1 MTDRGQ
7 RIRMAVVVLILA
19 LSWVGISF
27 RLCMLHLGE
36 NAHLQIRISDVRT
49 TEEKILVGRG
59 RIFDARGHIFAMD
72 LAVKNVCID
81 PQVITSSNGMTERV
95 VSKLAE
101 VLKIAP
107 AMIAAKVELPGRRY
121 EVIQKN
127 VPVDIAE
134 SLNQSGLKG
143 LLFED
148 VSHRYYPRG
157 VLGCHVLGFSNT
169 EGVGSAGIEQRM
181 DGYLRGVPGLRVSE
195 LDGKRRELYSHRVME
210 IQPQAGD
217 DIYLTIDQN
226 IQYFTEQALDKAME
240 KNHAKGAWA
249 IVERVKTGE
258 IIAMASRPGY
268 DLNDYGKVDATSRLN
283 RAIGYCY
290 EPGSTFKMAS
300 IAAALD
306 AGTVHADQVI
316 DCENGVWIYAGRP
329 LRDFHPH
336 GRLSVGDILK
346 VSSNIGAGKIGL
358 TLGPKRLRDYLAS
371 FGVGERTGISLAGEE
386 SGILHPVERWSALSI
401 THVPMGHEVM
411 VTSLQ
416 ILGILNAI
424 GNDGFL
430 VKPQLVQKIVTPQGS
445 ILYQR
450 QTQVLSRPIRAETA
464 KLMRKLLTRVC
475 EKGGTGVKANIE
487 GYTVAGKTGT
497 AQKIINGTYS
507 DSANIAS
514 FCGLVP
520 AEKPELAMIVVV
532 DEPSN
537 PGEHT
542 GGVVCGPVFKEVMQ
556 QAVRYLDVPAV
567 PAELAYH
574 FGDEVPVQ

>member
-7 RIRMAVVVLILA
+7 RVRMAVIILILTVA
-19 LSWVGISF
+19 WAGISF
-27 RLCMLHLGE
+27 RLYMLHLGE
-36 NAHLQIRISDVRT
+36 NARLRSRISDVRT

-59 RIFDARGHIFAMD
+59 RILDAGGHIFAMD
-72 LAVKNVCID
+72 LAMKNVCID
-81 PQVITSSNGMTERV
+81 PQVVSGSTGMTERV
-95 VSKLAE
+95 VSKLAAIF
-101 VLKIAP
+101 KMDP
-107 AMIAAKVELPGRRY
+107 AMIAAKVNLPGRRY

-127 VPVDIAE
+127 VTVDVVE
-134 SLNQSGLKG
+134 DLSKQGLKG
-143 LLFED
+143 FLFED

-157 VLGCHVLGFSNT
+157 SLGCHVLGFSNT
-169 EGVGSAGIEQRM
+169 EGIGSAGIEQRM

-210 IQPQAGD
+210 IQPQTGD

-258 IIAMASRPGY
+258 IVAMASRPGY

-300 IAAALD
+300 IASALD
-306 AGTVHADQVI
+306 AGTVKADQVI
-316 DCENGVWIYAGRP
+316 NCENGVWIYMGKP

-336 GRLSVGDILK
+336 GALRVGDVLK
-346 VSSNIGAGKIGL
+346 VSSNIGAGKIAL
-358 TLGPKRLRDYLAS
+358 TLGPKRLHDYLAN

-416 ILGILNAI
+416 ILGILTAI

-430 VKPQLVQKIVTPQGS
+430 VKPQLIQKIVTPQGS

-450 QTQVLSRPIRAETA
+450 QTQVLSKPIRSDTA
-464 KLMRKLLTRVC
+464 KLMRKLLSRVC

-497 AQKIINGTYS
+497 AQKIVNGAYS
-507 DSANIAS
+507 DSLNIAS
-514 FCGLVP
+514 FCGMVP

-532 DEPSN
+532 DEPAIA
-537 PGEHT
+537 GEHT
-542 GGVVCGPVFKEVMQ
+542 GGVVCGPIFKEVMQ
-556 QAVRYLDVPAV
+556 QAVRYLDIPAV